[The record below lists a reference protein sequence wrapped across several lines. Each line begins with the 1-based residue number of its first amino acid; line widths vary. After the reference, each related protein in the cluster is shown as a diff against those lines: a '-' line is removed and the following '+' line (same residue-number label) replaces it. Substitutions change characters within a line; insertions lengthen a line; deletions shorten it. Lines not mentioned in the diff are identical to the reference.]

1 MERLVVVRLGK
12 LYSPISLFKWS
23 SPELPDTQVIRHL
36 FMEGSDV
43 VVLLLGKGDKPL
55 YMGKVLELRPRNA
68 ALDSAYPPEYHT
80 FILFSNYR
88 FFDVSQMNTN
98 VFNPILE
105 SIRFTR
111 GAQIH
116 IEDENLAIVVM
127 GFYYGLQSAQNV
139 RPAPL
144 TNVTVFNPNFFNVPQ
159 Q

>member
-1 MERLVVVRLGK
+1 
-12 LYSPISLFKWS
+12 
-23 SPELPDTQVIRHL
+23 
-36 FMEGSDV
+36 
-43 VVLLLGKGDKPL
+43 
-55 YMGKVLELRPRNA
+55 
-68 ALDSAYPPEYHT
+68 
-80 FILFSNYR
+80 
-88 FFDVSQMNTN
+88 MNTR
-98 VFNPILE
+98 VFDPILE

-144 TNVTVFNPNFFNVPQ
+144 TNVTVFNPQFFNVPQ

>member
-12 LYSPISLFKWS
+12 LYSPISLGKWS
-23 SPELPDTQVIRHL
+23 SPELPDSQVIRNL

-43 VVLLLGKGDKPL
+43 IVLLLGKEGKPL
-55 YMGKVLELRPRNA
+55 YMGKVLELRPRNP
-68 ALDSAYPPEYHT
+68 ALDSAYPPEYQT
-80 FILFSNYR
+80 FVMFSNYR
-88 FFDVSQMNTN
+88 FFDVSQMNTH

-116 IEDENLAIVVM
+116 IEDDNLAIVVM

-144 TNVTVFNPNFFNVPQ
+144 TNVTVFNPNFFNIQ

>member
-12 LYSPISLFKWS
+12 LYSPISLGKWS
-23 SPELPDTQVIRHL
+23 SPELPDSQVIRNL

-43 VVLLLGKGDKPL
+43 IVLLLGKEGKPL
-55 YMGKVLELRPRNA
+55 YIGKVLELRPRNP
-68 ALDSAYPPEYHT
+68 ALDSAYPPEYQT
-80 FILFSNYR
+80 FVIFSNYR
-88 FFDVSQMNTN
+88 FFDVSQMNTH

-144 TNVTVFNPNFFNVPQ
+144 TNVTVFNPNFFNIQ
-159 Q
+159 QQ

>member
-1 MERLVVVRLGK
+1 MDRLVVVRLGK
-12 LYSPISLFKWS
+12 LYSPINLGKWS
-23 SPELPDTQVIRHL
+23 SPELPDSQVIRHL

-55 YMGKVLELRPRNA
+55 YMGKVLELRPRNNL
-68 ALDSAYPPEYHT
+68 LDSAYPPEYQT
-80 FILFSNYR
+80 FITFSNYR
-88 FFDVSQMNTN
+88 FFDVSQMNTH
-98 VFNPILE
+98 VFDPILE

-116 IEDENLAIVVM
+116 IDNDNLAIVVM

-144 TNVTVFNPNFFNVPQ
+144 TNVTVFNPNFFNIQ
-159 Q
+159 HQ

>member
-12 LYSPISLFKWS
+12 LYSPISLGKWS
-23 SPELPDTQVIRHL
+23 SPELPDSQVIRNL

-43 VVLLLGKGDKPL
+43 IVLLLGKEGKPL
-55 YMGKVLELRPRNA
+55 YMGKVLELRPRNS
-68 ALDSAYPPEYHT
+68 ALDSAYPPEYQT
-80 FILFSNYR
+80 FITFSNYR
-88 FFDVSQMNTN
+88 FFDVSQMNTH

-116 IEDENLAIVVM
+116 IEDDNLAIVVM

-144 TNVTVFNPNFFNVPQ
+144 TNVTVFNPNFFNIQ
-159 Q
+159 QQ

>member
-12 LYSPISLFKWS
+12 LYSPISLGKWS
-23 SPELPDTQVIRHL
+23 SPELPDSQVIRNL

-43 VVLLLGKGDKPL
+43 IVLLLGKEGKPL
-55 YMGKVLELRPRNA
+55 YMGKVLELRPRNP
-68 ALDSAYPPEYHT
+68 ALDSAYPPEYQT
-80 FILFSNYR
+80 FVMFSNYR
-88 FFDVSQMNTN
+88 FFDVSQMNTH

-116 IEDENLAIVVM
+116 IEDDNLAIVVM

-144 TNVTVFNPNFFNVPQ
+144 TNVTVFNPNFFNIQ
-159 Q
+159 HQ